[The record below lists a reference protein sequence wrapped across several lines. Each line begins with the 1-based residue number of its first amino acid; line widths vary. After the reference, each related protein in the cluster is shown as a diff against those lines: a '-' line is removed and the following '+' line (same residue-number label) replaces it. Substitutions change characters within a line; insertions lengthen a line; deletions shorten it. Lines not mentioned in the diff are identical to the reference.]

1 MGGAWVSYY
10 YLSDEEYKQQ
20 VEARKA
26 KKAAASASTE

>member
-10 YLSDEEYKQQ
+10 NLTDEEYKQQ

-26 KKAAASASTE
+26 KLAVAQSE